1 VIEKALKP
9 SKKFIS
15 GKSGLSLMEKDCAV
29 KVKTSRGKS
38 PSTSMGVGG
47 AGKAP
52 KALDLFGSSSSAS
65 DDEVAVPVPCQ
76 NHLQKSAPPKTVQ
89 KSIDVPTTGGTLAQ
103 SFALRLSYNCCI

>member
-47 AGKAP
+47 AAKAP

-65 DDEVAVPVPCQ
+65 DDEA
-76 NHLQKSAPPKTVQ
+76 APKTIQ